1 MLALGIFASKGNDN
15 GRHNIATY
23 ACSAILLLAIFIE
36 TSSAIMEELSPGKSS
51 LFFPFHRYFAYY
63 CYNYYWHRQTWP
75 ATAERSTMPLASFT
89 YFSPAQGKLDFAAI
103 AAVVGL
109 PPNIAQRV
117 RHHFKHLQ
125 VAERI
130 NERKNCC

>member
-1 MLALGIFASKGNDN
+1 MLALRVFASERNDN

-36 TSSAIMEELSPGKSS
+36 TSFAIMEELSPGKSS
-51 LFFPFHRYFAYY
+51 LFFPFTVTLHII
-63 CYNYYWHRQTWP
+63 
-75 ATAERSTMPLASFT
+75 ATIIIGIVRRALRRRSAAQCRSPLSLAA
-89 YFSPAQGKLDFAAI
+89 PVQGKLDFAVT
-103 AAVVGL
+103 AAVAGL
-109 PPNIAQRV
+109 PPSIAQRV
-117 RHHFKHLQ
+117 RHHFEHLQ